1 MKLSKVQMW
10 TLFLGILL
18 FAMASPGHAQL
29 KIRYID
35 SQKILDSYP
44 EFQEAQKKLDEIRKN
59 YETEFT
65 KMQQDAQK
73 LYEEIQNQSLLLS
86 PEKKAE
92 KEAALQNLA
101 TQLERYQYEKLG
113 PQGELYRKN
122 KELTDPIVSK
132 INQVIRKVGEQEG
145 YDYILDAVGGVVL
158 FAKPEYDITDKVLE
172 ELGKTK

>member
-1 MKLSKVQMW
+1 MKLSKMYVWM
-10 TLFLGILL
+10 LFIGIFS
-18 FAMASPGHAQL
+18 FAMVNHGYAQM

-44 EFQEAQKKLDEIRKN
+44 EFQETQKKLDELRKT

-65 KMQQDAQK
+65 QMQQNAQK

-92 KEAALQNLA
+92 KESELQNLA

-122 KELTDPIVSK
+122 KELTDPIVNK

-158 FAKPEYDITDKVLE
+158 FAKPDYDITDKVLE
-172 ELGKTK
+172 ELGKAQ